1 MEKKIYYLLMTAGSF
16 AMTIML
22 GICVVWILAIAGCSN
37 NPLLM
42 KALPDKEVDLTTPP
56 TITGEEYFT
65 PTEGIV
71 CCVPDEDFPS
81 SCGGWKICE
90 FNSKGDLI

>member
-42 KALPDKEVDLTTPP
+42 KDLPDKEIDLTIPP
-56 TITGEEYFT
+56 KITEE
-65 PTEGIV
+65 IV
-71 CCVPDEDFPS
+71 CCIPDEDFPS
-81 SCGGWKICE
+81 SCGGWTVCE
-90 FNSKGDLI
+90 FDSKGDLT

>member
-1 MEKKIYYLLMTAGSF
+1 MYKKVYYLLMTAGSF
-16 AMTIML
+16 AVVIML
-22 GICVVWILAIAGCSN
+22 GICVVWILAIAGCSSF
-37 NPLLM
+37 PPFT
-42 KALPDKEVDLTTPP
+42 PDKGIDLTTPP

-81 SCGGWKICE
+81 SCGGWRICE
-90 FNSKGDLI
+90 FDSKGDLI